1 MNHAKALA
9 VLTAYDIYLEVTDG
23 DLDPAWKVEE
33 HLKLDFWSFRAKLS
47 NQLLAYHP
55 TKRQYRGDDNFRL
68 STIQNQEQREAARA
82 AVLCEGYASTSPT
95 KRGRKNKVDVE
106 TLNFE
111 REFKRSKQGGNSR
124 LCGDLTK
131 LRSHINSLEIG
142 LKHPNICAVCGTSA
156 YSKCTL
162 CNKYVHYN
170 VTRGADKGKNC
181 FFELHDDSY
190 FGMARDDF
198 QISNTKKGDWTKP
211 SAQKLK
217 KNKERIDKFSQDK

>member
-1 MNHAKALA
+1 M
-9 VLTAYDIYLEVTDG
+9 
-23 DLDPAWKVEE
+23 
-33 HLKLDFWSFRAKLS
+33 
-47 NQLLAYHP
+47 
-55 TKRQYRGDDNFRL
+55 
-68 STIQNQEQREAARA
+68 
-82 AVLCEGYASTSPT
+82 
-95 KRGRKNKVDVE
+95 
-106 TLNFE
+106 
-111 REFKRSKQGGNSR
+111 
-124 LCGDLTK
+124 
-131 LRSHINSLEIG
+131 G
-142 LKHPNICAVCGTSA
+142 LKHPNNCAVCGTSA

-198 QISNTKKGDWTKP
+198 LISNKKKGDWTKP

>member
-1 MNHAKALA
+1 M
-9 VLTAYDIYLEVTDG
+9 
-23 DLDPAWKVEE
+23 
-33 HLKLDFWSFRAKLS
+33 
-47 NQLLAYHP
+47 
-55 TKRQYRGDDNFRL
+55 
-68 STIQNQEQREAARA
+68 
-82 AVLCEGYASTSPT
+82 LCEGYASTSPT

-131 LRSHINSLEIG
+131 LKCHINSLEIG

-198 QISNTKKGDWTKP
+198 LISNTKKGDWTKP
-211 SAQKLK
+211 SAQKMK